1 MVRKIKIITTVG
13 ISGVIET
20 NVSNLGELKPLL
32 SQRDINYDG
41 MKLLI
46 GETKNELS
54 EDMALLPEGDFK
66 LYMVPART
74 KSGGIDDSLDD
85 IFSDLQSIDTT
96 LENIDGTL
104 DEMGKRLRNIEN
116 DISTILS
123 MFEKNYSNTTRN
135 KATESDKSES
145 LSLEDLEDLEDF
157 NKVYK
162 TNWD

>member
-1 MVRKIKIITTVG
+1 MTRKIKVITTVG

-32 SQRDINYDG
+32 SQREINYEG

-54 EDMALLPEGDFK
+54 EDVALLPEGDFK

-74 KSGGIDDSLDD
+74 KSGGIDDNLDD
-85 IFSDLQSIDTT
+85 IYNNLESIDTT
-96 LENIDGTL
+96 LENIDETL
-104 DEMGKRLRNIEN
+104 NEMNKRLRNIEN

-123 MFEKNYSNTTRN
+123 VLEKNYSNTTR
-135 KATESDKSES
+135 ATESKKSMS
-145 LSLEDLEDLEDF
+145 LSLEDLEDIEDF